1 MNLQDFFDKDA
12 GISRFDSDEFKEILN
27 FTKELPEN
35 YPTDYKGMASDV
47 LSGKN
52 LVSELVNLSTF
63 GEAALYESLFNGKQ
77 AYKGIP
83 CAGRNG
89 NILAMPIQLAMNTSC
104 ENKDAAW
111 SFMRT
116 LLTEEFQSEITD
128 QFPTNMKVFDAFA
141 QEAMREPT
149 EDDIVKFVYYSVNGN
164 IWRDPTEHEWTAA
177 GKQPKMVAYY
187 VDAMFMP
194 LNTINCYELSENG
207 YETLTRMI
215 DGIDKSISYDVTIIT
230 IIAEETGSF
239 FSGQKTVDQ
248 VCDAIQS
255 RVNIYV
261 NE

>member
-1 MNLQDFFDKDA
+1 
-12 GISRFDSDEFKEILN
+12 
-27 FTKELPEN
+27 
-35 YPTDYKGMASDV
+35 MASDV
-47 LSGKN
+47 LSERY
-52 LVSELVNLSTF
+52 LVSELVNMSTF

-83 CAGRNG
+83 CDGRNG
-89 NILAMPIQLAMNTSC
+89 NILSMQIQLAMNAGC

-116 LLTEEFQSEITD
+116 LLTEEYQSEIID
-128 QFPTNMKVFDAFA
+128 QFPTNMKVFDDFA
-141 QEAMREPT
+141 KEAMREPT
-149 EDDIVKFVYYSVNGN
+149 EDDIVKYVYYSVNGN
-164 IWRDPTEHEWTAA
+164 IWRDPTEHEWTAV
-177 GKQPKMVAYY
+177 GKKPKTVSYY

-207 YETLTRMI
+207 YESFTKMLN
-215 DGIDKSISYDVTIIT
+215 GIDKSVSFDMTIIT
-230 IIAEETGSF
+230 IIAEETGAF

-248 VCDAIQS
+248 VCQAIQS